1 MNEIGGHVG
10 LQNELHIQ
18 TTQSLPNHSSHEI
31 KTMSSLKP
39 WFFLVTSEAGLRPVV
54 RFLMDLQS
62 FFRHYKFLQPNTFAH
77 AHPFLSVAQSVERLL
92 FWRPEFDLRW
102 GRNFPTSC
110 RGEFR
115 GLGGGFGK
123 PPGCPK
129 KNNFFFALKIRKR
142 NKACTIHCTGDP
154 R

>member
-62 FFRHYKFLQPNTFAH
+62 FFGTTNFYNLT
-77 AHPFLSVAQSVERLL
+77 LSRMRTPLL
-92 FWRPEFDLRW
+92 HFPE
-102 GRNFPTSC
+102 
-110 RGEFR
+110 E
-115 GLGGGFGK
+115 
-123 PPGCPK
+123 
-129 KNNFFFALKIRKR
+129 
-142 NKACTIHCTGDP
+142 
-154 R
+154 